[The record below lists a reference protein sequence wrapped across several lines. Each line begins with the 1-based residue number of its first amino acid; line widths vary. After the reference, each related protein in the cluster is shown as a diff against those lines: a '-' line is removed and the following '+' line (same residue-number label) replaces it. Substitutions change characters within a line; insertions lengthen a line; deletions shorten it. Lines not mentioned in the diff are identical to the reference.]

1 MPSILESEI
10 KKETRLQQKSR
21 LITLLTEYG
30 TFPEEQKASSEFL
43 ELTAR
48 IRFHLSAEDLVL
60 DEALRYLLVYASSQV
75 GEVAR
80 ALIFSFA
87 CKPALLPTN
96 KAPALASLVAI
107 PVCHEGLSLK
117 GLPPEKLMARLVAS
131 LQSSGLLARGASLK
145 PAPAPVSLAELA
157 SLPLHSVRNLSEC
170 IVLGKPLPLGG
181 ASAMERW
188 GDSLQMLQESTSILL
203 FVALQSPE
211 KEGLALEGLEPT
223 EQITDST
230 LELQVEWSTKASLDL
245 DALLGITDGDESGG
259 VTVLRPLSLFEA
271 ILEAAEVAM
280 ELEVSGELIS
290 ELQEWQEQ
298 GAKNIDVTLQVSHM
312 KSETK
317 GLLRVEGDGGRKVF
331 CPVPLAP
338 FQSINELE
346 GTLTAIATE
355 VVEALAGVPSGG
367 SSELQEAQEEVQE
380 LFRPSG
386 KLLH

>member
-30 TFPEEQKASSEFL
+30 TFPAEQKDSSEFL

-48 IRFHLSAEDLVL
+48 IQFHLSAEDLVL

-75 GEVAR
+75 GEASR
-80 ALIFSFA
+80 TLIFSLA
-87 CKPALLPTN
+87 CKPVLLPTG
-96 KAPALASLVAI
+96 KAPVLASLVAI

-117 GLPPEKLMARLVAS
+117 ELPSEKLMASLLAS
-131 LQSSGLLARGASLK
+131 LQSSGLLARSASLR
-145 PAPAPVSLAELA
+145 PAPFPVSLAELA
-157 SLPLHSVRNLSEC
+157 NLPLHSVRNLAEC
-170 IVLGKPLPLGG
+170 IFLGKPLPLGG
-181 ASAMERW
+181 TSAMERW

-203 FVALQSPE
+203 FVALQPPE

-223 EQITDST
+223 EQIPDST

-245 DALLGITDGDESGG
+245 DALLGIPDGDETGG

-280 ELEVSGELIS
+280 ELEISGEVIS
-290 ELQEWQEQ
+290 ELQEWQEE

-317 GLLRVEGDGGRKVF
+317 GLLRVEGDGGRKAF

-338 FQSINELE
+338 FQSIDELE
-346 GTLTAIATE
+346 DTLTAIATE
-355 VVEALAGVPSGG
+355 VVEVLTGRPSGET
-367 SSELQEAQEEVQE
+367 SDFQEAQEAQE
-380 LFRPSG
+380 SFRPPS